1 MQTCVPSTAGVSE
14 IAACPPSPIAGDP
27 SALPSP
33 TSSLSSS
40 VTLLA
45 CSLDASPVYQLL
57 DCTAVLFEVQYYKIK
72 NILCVLVFRVLSA

>member
-1 MQTCVPSTAGVSE
+1 MQTCVPSMGGVSE

-27 SALPSP
+27 SLLPSP

-45 CSLDASPVYQLL
+45 CSLDASPVCQLL
-57 DCTAVLFEVQYYKIK
+57 ACTAVLFEVRYYKI
-72 NILCVLVFRVLSA
+72 